1 MSNSHNATEG
11 SQSTS
16 PTALTHVNLARHNRQ
31 HDGIHLSEDISVQK
45 ASKLAM
51 AAKSLGIDILDILKD
66 GLEDMEGAL
75 PMERFLAE
83 NKQRILAE
91 SMAIRKKEKG
101 GSV

>member
-1 MSNSHNATEG
+1 
-11 SQSTS
+11 
-16 PTALTHVNLARHNRQ
+16 
-31 HDGIHLSEDISVQK
+31 
-45 ASKLAM
+45 M